1 MSRWMRNRGL
11 IATLSPGSGAAD
23 KYRRLKTGIEWSC
36 RDEGMKTIAIASA
49 EPGEGKS
56 TTSSN
61 IAVAYANAGRRVLL
75 VDTDLRSPVQ
85 HRIFELPNDAGL
97 STALA
102 GRAGLDKIASRTAF
116 ANLQVV
122 CAGPM
127 PPNPSE
133 LLESDAMSEL
143 LAAAKSRYD
152 IVIVDTTSMAAAAD
166 AMIVADKCDGAVLVI
181 RRGKTKLDA
190 VLKAKETLSSG
201 RVKVVGAVFNRR
213 GRWTGSPSR

>member
-1 MSRWMRNRGL
+1 MSRWMRKRGL
-11 IATLSPGSGAAD
+11 IAAQNPKSAAAD
-23 KYRRLKTGIEWSC
+23 TYRRLKTGIEWSV

-61 IAVAYANAGRRVLL
+61 IAVAYAKAGRRVLL
-75 VDTDLRSPVQ
+75 LDTDLRSPVQ
-85 HRIFELPNDAGL
+85 HQIFDLPNDAGL

-102 GRAGLDKIASRTAF
+102 GRGELDQVARRTAYP
-116 ANLQVV
+116 NLQVV

-127 PPNPSE
+127 PHNPSE
-133 LLESDAMSEL
+133 LLDSEAMSAMLE
-143 LAAAKSRYD
+143 AAKARFD
-152 IVIVDTTSMAAAAD
+152 IVIVDTTSMAAASD

-181 RRGKTKLDA
+181 RKGKTSMDA

-201 RVKVVGAVFNRR
+201 RVRVVGAVFNRR
-213 GRWTGSPSR
+213 GR